1 MAKIGIIISSL
12 YACGGEERVV
22 SLMANEWVKKHEI
35 TIYTFENREYEGN
48 QNDYYLS
55 DQIKIKRVMNPPITW
70 QGKIIKLLYYYFG
83 VPSDRFLPRLLKNTI
98 YPDMFLKEWRDR
110 INNEKF
116 DIVIGVS
123 GIYSVLLGLIHN
135 EISAKLIGW
144 QHSSYEGYFDPRKG
158 YYRNQKKIFKES
170 VEKLDACIVL
180 NKDIQEKYQKELGLK
195 TEVIF
200 NPKSFESRIK
210 ADVSQQCFVTCG
222 RVEVEKGYDDLI
234 EAFYKFNRSN
244 SNWKLL
250 IIGGGSLKE
259 QLECKIQEKNLG
271 NKAIITGYVH
281 NVRELLLKGSVF
293 IMTSR
298 WEGFPM
304 SITEALEL
312 GLPIIAYGIP
322 AMEPLVSNG
331 VEGRIVPPFDNDLLV
346 DAMKDLASD
355 RIKRQH
361 MSDAA
366 VQKAMTLTPE
376 SISQYWFR
384 LFDKMN

>member
-22 SLMANEWVKKHEI
+22 SLMANEWVKNHEV
-35 TIYTFENREYEGN
+35 TIYTFENRAYEGN

-55 DQIKIKRVMNPPITW
+55 EQIKVKRVMNPPITW
-70 QGKIIKLLYYYFG
+70 YGKIIKLLYHYLG
-83 VPSDRFLPRLLKNTI
+83 VPSDKFMPHVLKNVM
-98 YPDMFLKEWRDR
+98 YPNVFLKEWRDR
-110 INNEKF
+110 INDEKL
-116 DIVIGVS
+116 DIVIGIS
-123 GIYSVLLGLIHN
+123 GMYSVLLGLIQN
-135 EISAKLIGW
+135 DISAKLIGW

-158 YYRNQKKIFKES
+158 YYRNQKKIFKENF
-170 VEKLDACIVL
+170 EKLDVCIVL
-180 NKDIQEKYQKELGLK
+180 NKDIQEKYQKELGVK

-200 NPKSFESRIK
+200 NPKSFASRIK

-222 RVEVEKGYDDLI
+222 RMEAEKGYDDLI
-234 EAFYKFNRSN
+234 EAFYKFNRFN
-244 SNWKLL
+244 NNWKLL
-250 IIGGGSLKE
+250 IIGGGSLKG
-259 QLECKIQEKNLG
+259 QLECKIHEKRLG
-271 NKAIITGYVH
+271 DKVTITGYVH

-304 SITEALEL
+304 SITEALEV

-322 AMEPLVSNG
+322 AMEPLVPNG
-331 VEGRIVPPFDNDLLV
+331 VEGRIVQPFDNDLLV
-346 DAMKDLASD
+346 DAMKELASD
-355 RIKRQH
+355 KEKRQR

-384 LFDKMN
+384 LFDEMN